1 MFCVFE
7 EGIAY
12 TKYQPGHIELRRGVP
27 NRATANAIC
36 MSETTLLNGC
46 SVHLCLG
53 VLLAK
58 LHKTVELKSM
68 IRWKS
73 VIPFGLGVDQHRV
86 YDRGDTCIH
95 HVKGKK
101 GVDETYQKFVVVY
114 EERSELAVLKREL
127 FAPAESLAGKGAP
140 SSCPSAARQLSMG
153 LLHAPFPPAA
163 SMRLPYN
170 RSTTTSPCPCNHGRL
185 EELC

>member
-1 MFCVFE
+1 
-7 EGIAY
+7 
-12 TKYQPGHIELRRGVP
+12 
-27 NRATANAIC
+27 
-36 MSETTLLNGC
+36 
-46 SVHLCLG
+46 
-53 VLLAK
+53 
-58 LHKTVELKSM
+58 M

-86 YDRGDTCIH
+86 YDRGDTCVH
-95 HVKGKK
+95 HVIEGRK

-127 FAPAESLAGKGAP
+127 FAPAERLADKGAP

-153 LLHAPFPPAA
+153 LLHAPLPPAA

-170 RSTTTSPCPCNHGRL
+170 LNDHFPLPLQPWPTQRTLLALSKINGNARRMKT
-185 EELC
+185 